1 MKILTK
7 VDKKQIEDLQSASL
21 VGIPSMFIVNILMGF
36 VLSSKRINISFFI
49 ATAIVFSLLFF
60 ITYKKIN
67 NNLWL
72 NSSYI
77 LLTSLSL
84 IWGVYILSFLL
95 GDASL
100 KEEFLII
107 ILIFGTGVSTTNQ
120 IGVIIQV
127 YILFITPMFISL
139 LIVTSIKGEYILF
152 IAIIL
157 LFVYLIVN
165 AYRYN
170 RSFLKNLWQKR
181 ENLKQERENL
191 KQRDM
196 LQQQSKMAMM
206 GEMIGSIAHQWRQ
219 PLNELSINIQT
230 LEYDY
235 DDNLVDREFIEKF
248 IDKNQKTINFM
259 SKTIDDFRNFFKID
273 KEKREFNVKESIE
286 ETISLLGAQLKNSDI
301 NVKIEGK
308 DFKIKSFKS
317 EFQQV
322 ILNILNNAKDILL
335 ENNIVDKEI
344 KIELDKKIVIKDNG
358 GGIPENIIN
367 RIFEPYFTTKEPGKG
382 TGIGLYMSK
391 MIIENNMNGK
401 ISVKNIKNGVEFTI
415 EF

>member
-49 ATAIVFSLLFF
+49 ATAIIFSLLFF

-127 YILFITPMFISL
+127 YILFITPMFVSL

-157 LFVYLIVN
+157 LFIYLIVN

-401 ISVKNIKNGVEFTI
+401 ISAKNIKNGVEFII